1 MKKRDG
7 CIAMIDRAFR
17 LVNGW
22 QIREARKL
30 TTFAIALPKYLIINS
45 FPLAT
50 KLSPC
55 FNISI

>member
-1 MKKRDG
+1 
-7 CIAMIDRAFR
+7 MIDRAFR

-55 FNISI
+55 FNINI